1 MIVLPGPASQNLG
14 NQIASMLGVKS
25 NPVEYRVFPD
35 GESYIKITP
44 DLKGQDVIIV
54 QTTVPQTDTRLLQL
68 LMIAKTAKE
77 YQARRVIAVTPYLAY
92 ARQDKRFL
100 EGESLSFD
108 LVLSLLD
115 AVGVD
120 DLIVVDLHSEAS
132 LKKIE
137 GNHNLKV
144 HTLSAIPVLAQYLKE
159 NGYDGAFSLSPD
171 LGAIE
176 RARQAQ
182 PILNGGFGYFEK
194 TRDRKTGEIEMRVKD
209 LDVKGKN
216 AVVFDDIISS
226 GGTMALAVKSLK
238 EQGAGAV
245 AAACTHPLFMLGAI
259 EKLEDAGSDLILAT
273 DTVETNFKSVSVAG
287 LIADYLK
294 NIL

>member
-14 NQIASMLGVKS
+14 NQIALMLGVES

-44 DLKGQDVIIV
+44 NVKGQDVIIV
-54 QTTVPQTDTRLLQL
+54 QTTVPQTDTKLFQL
-68 LMIAKTAKE
+68 LMIAKTAKD
-77 YQARRVIAVTPYLAY
+77 YQARRVFAVTPYLAY

-120 DLIVVDLHSEAS
+120 DLIVVDLHSETS

-171 LGAIE
+171 LGAVE

-182 PILNGGFGYFEK
+182 PILNGSFGYFEK
-194 TRDRKTGEIEMRVKD
+194 TRDRNTGEIEMSVKD
-209 LDVKGKN
+209 LDVKGRN

-238 EQGAGAV
+238 EQGAVAV
-245 AAACTHPLFMLGAI
+245 AAACTHPLFMPGAI

-273 DTVETNFKSVSVAG
+273 DTIETNFKSVSVAG

>member
-14 NQIASMLGVKS
+14 NQIASMIDVESK
-25 NPVEYRVFPD
+25 PVENRVFPD

-44 DLKGQDVIIV
+44 DVKGQDVVIV
-54 QTTVPQTDTRLLQL
+54 QTTVPQTDTKLFQL
-68 LMIAKTAKE
+68 LMMAKTAKD

-100 EGESLSFD
+100 KGESLTFD

-115 AVGVD
+115 DVGVD
-120 DLIVVDLHSEAS
+120 DLIVVDLHSEVS
-132 LKKIE
+132 LKNIE

-171 LGAIE
+171 LGAVE
-176 RARQAQ
+176 RTRLAQ

-194 TRDRKTGEIEMRVKD
+194 IRDRKTGDIEMRVKD

-238 EQGAGAV
+238 VQGADTV
-245 AAACTHPLFMLGAI
+245 AAACTHALFMPGAI

-273 DTVETNFKSVSVAG
+273 DTVDTKYETVSVAG
-287 LIADYLK
+287 MIADYLK
-294 NIL
+294 TIL

>member
-14 NQIASMLGVKS
+14 NQIASMIDVESK
-25 NPVEYRVFPD
+25 PVENRVFPD

-44 DLKGQDVIIV
+44 DVKGQDVVIV
-54 QTTVPQTDTRLLQL
+54 QTTVPQTDTKLFQL
-68 LMIAKTAKE
+68 LMMAKTVKD

-100 EGESLSFD
+100 EGESLTFD

-115 AVGVD
+115 DVGVD
-120 DLIVVDLHSEAS
+120 DLIVVDLHSEVS
-132 LKKIE
+132 LKNIE

-171 LGAIE
+171 LGAVE
-176 RARQAQ
+176 RTRLAQ

-194 TRDRKTGEIEMRVKD
+194 IRDRKTGDIEMRVKD

-238 EQGAGAV
+238 VQGADTV
-245 AAACTHPLFMLGAI
+245 AAACTHALFMPGAI

-273 DTVETNFKSVSVAG
+273 DTVDTKYETVSVAG
-287 LIADYLK
+287 MIADYLK
-294 NIL
+294 TIL

>member
-14 NQIASMLGVKS
+14 NQIASMIDVESK
-25 NPVEYRVFPD
+25 PVENRVFPD

-44 DLKGQDVIIV
+44 TVKGQDVVIV
-54 QTTVPQTDTRLLQL
+54 QTTVPQTDTKLFQL
-68 LMIAKTAKE
+68 LMMAKTAKD

-100 EGESLSFD
+100 EGESLTFD

-115 AVGVD
+115 DVGVD
-120 DLIVVDLHSEAS
+120 DLIVVDLHSEVS
-132 LKKIE
+132 LKNIE

-171 LGAIE
+171 LGAVE
-176 RARQAQ
+176 RTRLAQ

-194 TRDRKTGEIEMRVKD
+194 IRDRKTGDIEMRVKD

-238 EQGAGAV
+238 VQGADTV
-245 AAACTHPLFMLGAI
+245 AAACTHALFMPGAI

-273 DTVETNFKSVSVAG
+273 DTVDTKYETVSVAG
-287 LIADYLK
+287 MIADYLK
-294 NIL
+294 TIL

>member
-1 MIVLPGPASQNLG
+1 MIILPGPASQKLG
-14 NQIASMLGVKS
+14 NQIASKLGVES
-25 NPVEYRVFPD
+25 IPVEHRIFPD

-44 DLKGQDVIIV
+44 DVKGQNVIIV

-68 LMIAKTAKE
+68 LMIAKTAKD

-100 EGESLSFD
+100 EGESLTFD

-120 DLIVVDLHSEAS
+120 DLIVVDLHSETS
-132 LKKIE
+132 LQNIE
-137 GNHNLKV
+137 GNNKLEV
-144 HTLSAIPVLAQYLKE
+144 HTLSAIPVLARYLKE

-171 LGAIE
+171 LGAVE
-176 RARQAQ
+176 RAKQAQ
-182 PILNGGFGYFEK
+182 LTLNGGFGYFEK
-194 TRDRKTGEIEMRVKD
+194 TRDRKTGDIEMHVKG
-209 LDVKGKN
+209 LDVKGNN

-238 EQGAGAV
+238 GQGAVSV
-245 AAACTHPLFMLGAI
+245 AAVCTHALFMPGAI
-259 EKLEDAGSDLILAT
+259 EKLEDAGSDLILTT
-273 DTVETNFKSVSVAG
+273 DTVETTYKTVSVTG
-287 LIADYLK
+287 IIADYLK

>member
-14 NQIASMLGVKS
+14 NQIASMIDVESK
-25 NPVEYRVFPD
+25 PVENRVFPD

-44 DLKGQDVIIV
+44 DVKGQDVVIV
-54 QTTVPQTDTRLLQL
+54 QTTVPQTDTKLFQL
-68 LMIAKTAKE
+68 LMMAKTAKD

-100 EGESLSFD
+100 EGESLTFD

-115 AVGVD
+115 DVGVD
-120 DLIVVDLHSEAS
+120 DLIVVDLHSEVS
-132 LKKIE
+132 LKNIE

-171 LGAIE
+171 LGAVE
-176 RARQAQ
+176 RTRLAQ

-194 TRDRKTGEIEMRVKD
+194 IRDRKTGDIEMRVKD

-238 EQGAGAV
+238 VQGADTV
-245 AAACTHPLFMLGAI
+245 AAACTHALFMPGAI

-273 DTVETNFKSVSVAG
+273 DTVDTKYETVSVAG
-287 LIADYLK
+287 MIADYLK
-294 NIL
+294 TIL

>member
-14 NQIASMLGVKS
+14 NQIASMIDVESK
-25 NPVEYRVFPD
+25 PVENRVFPD

-44 DLKGQDVIIV
+44 TVKGQDVVIV
-54 QTTVPQTDTRLLQL
+54 QTTVPQTDTKLFQL
-68 LMIAKTAKE
+68 LMMAKTAKD

-100 EGESLSFD
+100 EGESLTFD

-115 AVGVD
+115 DVGVD
-120 DLIVVDLHSEAS
+120 DLIVVDLHSEVS
-132 LKKIE
+132 LKNIE

-171 LGAIE
+171 LGAVE
-176 RARQAQ
+176 RARLAQ

-194 TRDRKTGEIEMRVKD
+194 IRDRKTGDIEMRVKD

-226 GGTMALAVKSLK
+226 GGTMAMAVKSLK
-238 EQGAGAV
+238 EQGADIV
-245 AAACTHPLFMLGAI
+245 AAACTHALFMPGAI

-273 DTVETNFKSVSVAG
+273 DTVDTKYETVSVAG
-287 LIADYLK
+287 MIADYLK
-294 NIL
+294 TIL